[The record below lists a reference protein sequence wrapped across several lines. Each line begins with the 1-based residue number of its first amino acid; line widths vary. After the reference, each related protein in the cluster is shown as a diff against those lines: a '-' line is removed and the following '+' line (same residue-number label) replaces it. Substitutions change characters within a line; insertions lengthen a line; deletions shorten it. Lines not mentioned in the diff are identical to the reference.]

1 MNTLILHRKS
11 IIKVI
16 LIVLLSPLIVWHY
29 VKRPEFRSD
38 ATALLIFIVAYSFV
52 ISCFAFIY
60 DRYVYVNLFLWM
72 AIIASSSRRKRL
84 ATNAAS

>member
-1 MNTLILHRKS
+1 
-11 IIKVI
+11 
-16 LIVLLSPLIVWHY
+16 
-29 VKRPEFRSD
+29 
-38 ATALLIFIVAYSFV
+38 LIFIVAYSFV